1 MNRKLV
7 LLLTCFLVALS
18 MAAQKRVT
26 GKVTD
31 ANGTPVASA
40 TVRVAG
46 TQVITYTDNNG
57 NFTLSNVP
65 NSAKELLVSYLG
77 MKSKKVAVSN
87 NVEVTLEDDN
97 QLEEAVVVAYGTAQ
111 KLGTVVG
118 TVTRVGSEKIEN
130 KPVTTAL
137 DALQGKVAGVQI
149 LSSTGDVGSVSGV
162 STTVR
167 GVGSLNG
174 GNTPLYVIDGQPVD
188 ASVFYMM
195 NQNDIESYIVLRD
208 ASATSIYGSRAANG
222 VIYITT
228 KKGHRGEKATVN
240 VSQSIGWSQL
250 ARRMGNPMSSN
261 ELLDYQLLNGV
272 ISAQQYAKYKN
283 EGFAT
288 DWVKYFYK
296 DSAPIY
302 NTNFSIRG
310 GTERTSYYT
319 SASYLKR
326 EGLTP
331 YSRFK
336 RITVRT
342 NFESQALDWLQYGM
356 NLGLNY
362 DERSV
367 DTYAAQ
373 GSLYVW
379 NNPVLGSL
387 MLQPYYNPY
396 DENGKKLDYFE
407 PMGAYN
413 LETMNY
419 YRPRTIGEAR
429 ITGTAF
435 IQLTPMKGLT
445 IKSQL
450 GLDGSDTRDTQ
461 KFKPSAP
468 YASNDHAGWVY
479 EYFGRD
485 ASWTITNTAEYRFN
499 IKEDHDITLL
509 VGQEGI
515 KESGHA
521 FGVQQSNF
529 SDDRLLELGL
539 APVSEEAMPDITSST
554 PSKVEYLSFFGRVNY
569 GFKNKY
575 FANFTIR
582 NDRSS
587 RFGVDNRSATFASGG
602 LMWDIKSEKFL
613 KPVWWLDDLKLKATY
628 GSTGNSSG
636 IGYYEHLG
644 VTGTT
649 QYAGAQGW
657 GLARPANRKLGWETQ
672 YQANL
677 SFTARIFN
685 RANIEL
691 GYYHRKTVD
700 MLMSVPVPYTTGFS
714 SQTMNVGSM
723 VNQGIE
729 LQFDVDAV
737 QNWHGLNVNIYG
749 NLSYN
754 ANKIT
759 KLFYG
764 LDKWVEDGK
773 GLAYFVG
780 KSVNYYMPIRAGVDP
795 ADGQLMWY
803 VPDANGKLTNET
815 TKSFDEATLS
825 VDTGKKFYAPTTG
838 GFGLRATWKGLTLD
852 ADFSFVLGKWMQ
864 DNIEFF
870 AMGGASTGASGYN
883 QDRKLLN
890 QWKKPGDITDV
901 PKFGYTNQ
909 FDSSLLHNA
918 SFCRMKNLSLS
929 YDLPGKW
936 MDATGFIKNVRLMA
950 NARNLFTITKW
961 KGADPETN
969 TNFAQGAYPNTREY
983 SLGIELTF

>member
-31 ANGTPVASA
+31 TNGIPVASA
-40 TVRVAG
+40 VVRVTG
-46 TQVITYTDNNG
+46 TQVYTYTDNNG
-57 NFTLSNVP
+57 NFALTNVP
-65 NSAKELLVSYLG
+65 NSAKELLVSYMG
-77 MKSKKVAVSN
+77 MKSKKVAVAN
-87 NVEVTLEDDN
+87 NVEVVLEEDN
-97 QLEEAVVVAYGTAQ
+97 QLEEAVVMGYGTAQ

-118 TVTRVGSEKIEN
+118 SVTRVGSEKIEN

-174 GNTPLYVIDGQPVD
+174 GNTPLYIVDGQPVD

-195 NQNDIESYIVLRD
+195 NQNDIESYNVLRD

-228 KKGHRGEKATVN
+228 KKGHRGEKATVS

-272 ISAQQYAKYKN
+272 ISSAQYAQYKR
-283 EGFAT
+283 EGYAT

-302 NTNFSIRG
+302 NTNFNVRG

-326 EGLTP
+326 DGLTP

-342 NFESQALDWLQYGM
+342 NFETQALDWLQFGM

-362 DERSV
+362 DERNV
-367 DTYAAQ
+367 DSNASQ
-373 GSLYVW
+373 GSLYIW
-379 NNPVLGSL
+379 NNPVLGAL
-387 MLQPYYNPY
+387 MLQPYFNPY
-396 DENGKKLDYFE
+396 GEDGAKLIYFD

-413 LETMNY
+413 LETLNY

-435 IQLTPMKGLT
+435 IQLTPIKGLT

-450 GLDGSDTRDTQ
+450 GLDGMDQRDSQ

-468 YASNDHAGWVY
+468 YANNDNAGWAY
-479 EYFGRD
+479 ESFGRSTD
-485 ASWTITNTAEYRFN
+485 WTITNTAEYRFN
-499 IKEDHDITLL
+499 IKEDHDITVL

-515 KESGHA
+515 KSSGYS
-521 FGVQQSNF
+521 FGVQQLNF
-529 SDDRLLELGL
+529 SDDRLLWLGL
-539 APVSEEAMPDITSST
+539 APITEEAIPDISASS
-554 PSKVEYLSFFGRVNY
+554 PSTVEYLSFFGRVNY
-569 GFKNKY
+569 GYQNKY

-587 RFGVDNRSATFASGG
+587 RFGSDNRSATFASGG
-602 LMWDIKSEKFL
+602 VMWDMKAEKFL
-613 KPVWWLDDLKLKATY
+613 KPVWWLDDLKFKATY

-636 IGYYEHLG
+636 IGYYDHLG

-649 QYAGAQGW
+649 QYAGKTGW
-657 GLARPANRKLGWETQ
+657 GLARPANNKLGWETQ
-672 YQANL
+672 YQANI

-691 GYYHRKTVD
+691 GYYHRKTSD

-714 SQTMNVGSM
+714 AQTMNIGEM

-737 QNWHGLNVNIYG
+737 QNWHGLDVNIYG

-764 LDKWVEDGK
+764 LDKWVEDGT

-780 KSVNYYMPIRAGVDP
+780 KSVNYYMPVRAGVDP

-803 VPDANGKLTNET
+803 VPDANGKLTDQT
-815 TKSFDEATLS
+815 TKNFDEATLS
-825 VDTGKKFYAPTTG
+825 VDTGKKYYAPTTG
-838 GFGLRATWKGLTLD
+838 GFGLRATWKGLTLN

-864 DNIEFF
+864 DNMEFF
-870 AMGGASTGASGYN
+870 AMGGGGSSASGYN
-883 QDRKLLN
+883 QDRALLN
-890 QWKKPGDITDV
+890 QWKKPGDITNV

-909 FDSSLLHNA
+909 FDTSLLHNA
-918 SFCRMKNLSLS
+918 SFCRLKNLSLS

-936 MDATGFIKNVRLMA
+936 MDATGFIQNVRLLA

-969 TNFAQGAYPNTREY
+969 TNVAQGAYPNTREY
-983 SLGIELTF
+983 SIGVELTF